1 MSTHAD
7 TLSVYSIRD
16 AAALP
21 MDREITIHRRS
32 PSHGKWLNAEVRTLA
47 DWMREAADK
56 ANAADHDLD
65 ESSPEAC
72 LRYLLADFAEFEL
85 EA

>member
-16 AAALP
+16 AASLP
-21 MDREITIHRRS
+21 MDREVTMHRRDPAS
-32 PSHGKWLNAEVRTLA
+32 GKWLNAEVRTLA
-47 DWMREAADK
+47 DWMREARGK

-72 LRYLLADFAEFEL
+72 LRYLLADYAEFEL

>member
-1 MSTHAD
+1 MITHAD

-21 MDREITIHRRS
+21 MDREITMHRRCLAS
-32 PSHGKWLNAEVRTLA
+32 GKWLNAEVRTLA
-47 DWMREAADK
+47 DWMREAAGR
-56 ANAADHDLD
+56 ANAAGHDLD
-65 ESSPEAC
+65 EASPEAC